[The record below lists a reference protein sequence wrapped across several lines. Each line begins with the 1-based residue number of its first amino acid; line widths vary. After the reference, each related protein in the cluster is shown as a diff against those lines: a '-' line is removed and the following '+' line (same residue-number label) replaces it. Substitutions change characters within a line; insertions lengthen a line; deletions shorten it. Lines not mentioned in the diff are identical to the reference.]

1 MIIKAVKYFEKGF
14 HAQGFAFGGEDGAEH
29 FDNNVKYRA
38 SLQNY
43 VIDTGEDV
51 ILVDTGLPKETP
63 GAVWDG
69 KASSYMGRWI
79 EDYISALKT
88 AGYEPSQVTKIILTH
103 KHSDHSGEI
112 RSFPNAKFYVNR
124 VELETDEVKAI
135 KDHPGITPVDFTDGP
150 YYNFKR
156 SQIIAPGVYMLPAPG
171 HTYGNSIFIVEDG
184 ELFYMI
190 HGDIS
195 YTDEAIYADKLSVVY
210 DDIHLTRSTQNT
222 IREFIRNH
230 PTVYCSTHTPS

>member
-1 MIIKAVKYFEKGF
+1 MDIGSLCCKEENIMEIKAVKFFEKGF
-14 HAQGFAFGGEDGAEH
+14 HAQGFAFGGEDGMEH

-43 VIDTGEDV
+43 VIDTGDDV

-69 KASSYMGRWI
+69 KAHSYMGRWI

-112 RSFPNAKFYVNR
+112 RSFPNA
-124 VELETDEVKAI
+124 
-135 KDHPGITPVDFTDGP
+135 
-150 YYNFKR
+150 
-156 SQIIAPGVYMLPAPG
+156 
-171 HTYGNSIFIVEDG
+171 
-184 ELFYMI
+184 
-190 HGDIS
+190 
-195 YTDEAIYADKLSVVY
+195 
-210 DDIHLTRSTQNT
+210 
-222 IREFIRNH
+222 
-230 PTVYCSTHTPS
+230 

>member
-1 MIIKAVKYFEKGF
+1 MIIKAVKYYEKGF
-14 HAQGFAFGGEDGAEH
+14 HAQGFAFGGEDGMEH

-43 VIDTGEDV
+43 VIDTGNDV

-69 KASSYMGRWI
+69 KAHSYMGRWI
-79 EDYISALKT
+79 EDYVSALKT

-124 VELETDEVKAI
+124 VELETDEVKAL

-150 YYNFKR
+150 YSNFTR
-156 SQIIAPGVYMLPAPG
+156 SQIIAPGVRMLPAPA
-171 HTYGNSIFIVEDG
+171 TLMATVLSSQKTAICFTCSMEIFPTRTRQCTQTNCLSYMTMSI
-184 ELFYMI
+184 
-190 HGDIS
+190 
-195 YTDEAIYADKLSVVY
+195 
-210 DDIHLTRSTQNT
+210 
-222 IREFIRNH
+222 
-230 PTVYCSTHTPS
+230 